1 MLQLKL
7 LPGAMLLMLASTLSI
22 NPVSAQTD
30 PASGTGGMQNQM
42 DMNTPQTPSR
52 TNTQPVPTPMQMENQ
67 STPDSNQMQQST
79 PRSMETTTGMV
90 NGTIRSIEGET
101 VTLEMA
107 DGMTRQMMVSRADLQ
122 RLNLREG
129 MQISATLDARSM
141 ASNVTVAQ
149 ASTTTTGTEAT
160 SSQAGRTTTGTEAT
174 SSQVGR
180 TSTSTESTTSTTST
194 EADVSSDTPTT
205 TTTENTRTTVQ
216 STPANR
222 PVRALW

>member
-7 LPGAMLLMLASTLSI
+7 LPGAMLIILASTLSI

-52 TNTQPVPTPMQMENQ
+52 TNTQPVQTPMQRDTMQMEQ
-67 STPDSNQMQQST
+67 STPSST
-79 PRSMETTTGMV
+79 ETTTGTV
-90 NGTIRSIEGET
+90 SGTIKSIEGEV
-101 VTLEMA
+101 VTIEMA
-107 DGMTRQMMVSRADLQ
+107 DGMTKQMRVSTADSQ

-129 MQISATLDARSM
+129 MQISATVDDQSM
-141 ASNVTVAQ
+141 ASNITLAQ
-149 ASTTTTGTEAT
+149 AS
-160 SSQAGRTTTGTEAT
+160 TTTGTEAT
-174 SSQVGR
+174 SSQVGT
-180 TSTSTESTTSTTST
+180 TSTSTEATTSTITT

>member
-52 TNTQPVPTPMQMENQ
+52 TNTQPVQTPMQRDTMQMEQ
-67 STPDSNQMQQST
+67 STPSST
-79 PRSMETTTGMV
+79 ETTTNTV
-90 NGTIRSIEGET
+90 SGTIKSIEGEV
-101 VTLEMA
+101 VTIEMA
-107 DGMTRQMMVSRADLQ
+107 DGMTKQMRVSTADSQ

-129 MQISATLDARSM
+129 MQISATVDGQSM
-141 ASNVTVAQ
+141 ASNITLAQ
-149 ASTTTTGTEAT
+149 AS
-160 SSQAGRTTTGTEAT
+160 TTTGTEAT
-174 SSQVGR
+174 SSQVGT
-180 TSTSTESTTSTTST
+180 TSTSTEATTSTITT

>member
-7 LPGAMLLMLASTLSI
+7 LPGTILLMLASTVTVSI
-22 NPVSAQTD
+22 NPVSAQQSS

-42 DMNTPQTPSR
+42 NTDVQPTTPSR
-52 TNTQPVPTPMQMENQ
+52 ANTQPVPTPMQMENQ
-67 STPDSNQMQQST
+67 STPDSNQMQMQQST
-79 PRSMETTTGMV
+79 PRSMETTTNMV
-90 NGTIRSIEGET
+90 SGTIRSIAGET

-107 DGMTRQMMVSRADLQ
+107 DGMTKQMMVSRADLQ

-141 ASNVTVAQ
+141 ASNITVAQ
-149 ASTTTTGTEAT
+149 ASTTSTGTEAT
-160 SSQAGRTTTGTEAT
+160 N
-174 SSQVGR
+174 SQVGR
-180 TSTSTESTTSTTST
+180 TSTSTESTTSTMTT
-194 EADVSSDTPTT
+194 EADVSSDPTR

-216 STPANR
+216 STPAKR

>member
-22 NPVSAQTD
+22 NPVSAQSQPT
-30 PASGTGGMQNQM
+30 TGGMQNPT
-42 DMNTPQTPSR
+42 NTDVQTSPSR
-52 TNTQPVPTPMQMENQ
+52 LNTQPVPTPMQM
-67 STPDSNQMQQST
+67 DGMQMQQPT
-79 PRSMETTTGMV
+79 PRSMDGMQMQQPTPRSTETTNNMV
-90 NGTIRSIEGET
+90 SGTIRSIEGET

-107 DGMTRQMMVSRADLQ
+107 DGMTKQMMVSKADLL

-129 MQISATLDARSM
+129 MQVSATLDASSM
-141 ASNVTVAQ
+141 ASNITVAQ

-160 SSQAGRTTTGTEAT
+160 SSQ
-174 SSQVGR
+174 VGN
-180 TSTSTESTTSTTST
+180 TSTSTESTTSTTT
-194 EADVSSDTPTT
+194 NQADVSSDTPTT

>member
-7 LPGAMLLMLASTLSI
+7 LPGAMLLMLASMLST

-67 STPDSNQMQQST
+67 STPDSNQMQMQQST
-79 PRSMETTTGMV
+79 PSSTETTTGMV
-90 NGTIRSIEGET
+90 SGTIRSIEGET
-101 VTLEMA
+101 VTIEMA
-107 DGMTRQMMVSRADLQ
+107 DGMTKQMMVSRADLQ

-129 MQISATLDARSM
+129 MQISATLDTSSM
-141 ASNVTVAQ
+141 ASNITVAQ
-149 ASTTTTGTEAT
+149 AST
-160 SSQAGRTTTGTEAT
+160 TTTGTEAT

-180 TSTSTESTTSTTST
+180 TSTSTESTTSTITT
-194 EADVSSDTPTT
+194 EPDVSSDPTR
-205 TTTENTRTTVQ
+205 TTTESTSTTVQ